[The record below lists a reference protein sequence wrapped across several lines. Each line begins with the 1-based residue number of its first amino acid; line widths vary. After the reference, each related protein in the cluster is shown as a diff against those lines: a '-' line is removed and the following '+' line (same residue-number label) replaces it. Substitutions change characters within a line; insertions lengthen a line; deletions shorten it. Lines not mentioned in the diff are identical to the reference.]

1 METETIFWRRFYSLL
16 ALLETPRGMILVCIS
31 LQFWEQ
37 KKYQQ
42 KAGEGCDIAT
52 YFRFAKWLSHAVEEN
67 MTVFR
72 ELGSPEKTFLK
83 ISSAQLHIERVW
95 WLSRFNLPRSAL
107 SSISLPPLPCFH
119 MGILSPRKQCAG
131 IWREM
136 VICSYFES
144 TEKYRKKKTTK
155 PAHTNPAIHERW
167 LRTFHFISSLAKKL

>member
-72 ELGSPEKTFLK
+72 ELVSPEKTFLK
-83 ISSAQLHIERVW
+83 ISSAQLHIERV
-95 WLSRFNLPRSAL
+95 
-107 SSISLPPLPCFH
+107 
-119 MGILSPRKQCAG
+119 
-131 IWREM
+131 
-136 VICSYFES
+136 
-144 TEKYRKKKTTK
+144 
-155 PAHTNPAIHERW
+155 
-167 LRTFHFISSLAKKL
+167 